1 MSDTRIYDV
10 PAISCGH
17 CKSAIEG
24 EVSQVDGVST
34 VDVDIHARR
43 VTVEGQAADA
53 AIRAAIAEAGYE
65 VAAP

>member
-1 MSDTRIYDV
+1 MSDTRTYDV

-34 VDVDIHARR
+34 VNVDIDARR

-53 AIRAAIAEAGYE
+53 AIRAAIVEAGYE